1 MQSGPA
7 RGASDQTPRPET
19 GEPGSGGDADTIGRR
34 FLDEIVQSAR
44 RAQLA
49 ARRALT
55 SMEPDPTPDEPAVP
69 LRMVPV
75 VPGRRGVSGED
86 ESAPGSAR
94 ETAAH
99 DSAPQ
104 EGAPRDTE
112 AQDSG
117 SQDSASLDT
126 PRQDTAP
133 QVADETSRRPSG
145 DSGGDEAEVSERAD
159 DPTPESTSAK
169 IRTVTPRPGTP
180 RPGTPS
186 PGTPRTTSPQA
197 ATSPAART
205 TLLTPAASLAPR
217 AGLRRVELDLAA
229 RRARKAP
236 NHLGSEFDFDLDRDQ
251 PEPSSVRPGTVPGTP
266 RRAMAA
272 PRRTW
277 RQVLLDLVVHRRPK
291 YSTVRGDI
299 EGLRAIAVV
308 WVLLYHLGVPGVSG
322 GFSGVDVFFVISGFL
337 ITGQLLSMVKR
348 TGRLDLADFWS
359 RRLRR
364 LMPAATLVLVTGMLA
379 GWLLAPRSEWDR
391 LTTDGQLA
399 AVYVLN
405 WGLSARSVDYLAEDA
420 APSVFQHYWSLGV
433 EEQFYILWP
442 LTIIVCLLVA
452 RRWTKHALTTITV
465 GLAVITVAS
474 ALYSAWYTTV
484 DSARAYFSTFTR
496 LWELAVGALVA
507 CLSVQVRRW
516 LPRWSPV
523 PLALVG
529 VAAVVSSAFVI
540 GRTDPWP
547 GVWAWLPVGGTAAVL
562 LAGNVRADHAVARA
576 LGNPVMRQIGMLS
589 YSIYLWHWPLIAIWM
604 LRHPDAG
611 WLSKVVIALIT
622 VVLSMLT
629 LGLVEDPIRFSG
641 VLQKH
646 SGHAFVLAV
655 VLLGLTVGVAQIIRT
670 QLPTV
675 DEVDVLGQGP
685 SSSASAVEPSAIATP
700 TTTPTPEPTPL
711 PVTGDYTGGLSLVF
725 NSSVDGVPTLRKDLA
740 AATTA
745 TKPVVPQ
752 VSAAS
757 LDQPSVYE
765 SGCQRTKQ
773 QDTPVRPDQCLVGSG
788 PVRVALVGDSK
799 MDQWLPALS
808 LIGNR
813 HGWQVQ
819 TLAKS
824 GCTFSS
830 GAQYET
836 CNTYNVALLK
846 QLLADPPDLVIT
858 STYAERQGTVGPGMV
873 DLLGQLQAK
882 GSKLLF
888 LEDNPTPTVGE
899 SPYQCVEREG
909 STAACEFA
917 PNEGHGTADLR
928 YAARELDAPVLSM
941 NEWICPPTLQKC
953 PLVVG
958 NVFIYRQS
966 SHLTKTYVTSLTPIL
981 ERKLVAIGAIQPP
994 VMPLQPSR

>member
-1 MQSGPA
+1 MQPGPS
-7 RGASDQTPRPET
+7 RGASDET
-19 GEPGSGGDADTIGRR
+19 SRSEIGEPGSGAEATPTLGRR
-34 FLDEIVQSAR
+34 FVDEIVQSAR

-49 ARRALT
+49 ARRALA
-55 SMEPDPTPDEPAVP
+55 SVDPDPVVDEPVAP

-75 VPGRRGVSGED
+75 VPGRR
-86 ESAPGSAR
+86 
-94 ETAAH
+94 T
-99 DSAPQ
+99 
-104 EGAPRDTE
+104 
-112 AQDSG
+112 
-117 SQDSASLDT
+117 
-126 PRQDTAP
+126 
-133 QVADETSRRPSG
+133 
-145 DSGGDEAEVSERAD
+145 AD
-159 DPTPESTSAK
+159 DPEPITPQ
-169 IRTVTPRPGTP
+169 
-180 RPGTPS
+180 PS
-186 PGTPRTTSPQA
+186 PNADAQTTDPEATEPEAPEAEAPEPDQPEPDQPKPPEVVPLRPAANLEPASLRSLPVPVPRARA
-197 ATSPAART
+197 ATAA
-205 TLLTPAASLAPR
+205 A
-217 AGLRRVELDLAA
+217 
-229 RRARKAP
+229 
-236 NHLGSEFDFDLDRDQ
+236 NHLGSDFDFDLDRDDPDAPATRTPAARTPAARTPAARTTDPAPQ
-251 PEPSSVRPGTVPGTP
+251 PTGP

-277 RQVLLDLVVHRRPK
+277 KRVLLDLAVHRRPK

-308 WVLLYHLGVPGVSG
+308 WVLLYHLGVPGLSG
-322 GFSGVDVFFVISGFL
+322 GFAGVDVFFVISGFL

-364 LMPAATLVLVTGMLA
+364 LMPAATLVLVTGMLL
-379 GWLLAPRSEWDR
+379 GWWLLPRSEWQR

-405 WGLSARSVDYLAEDA
+405 WGLAARSVDYLAEDA
-420 APSVFQHYWSLGV
+420 GQSVFQHYWSLGV

-442 LTIIVCLLVA
+442 LTIIVCLLIA
-452 RRWTKHALTTITV
+452 RRWTKRALVTITA
-465 GLAVITVAS
+465 GLALITVAS
-474 ALYSAWYTTV
+474 ALYSWFYTGV
-484 DSARAYFSTFTR
+484 DAGRAYFSTLTR

-507 CLSVQVRRW
+507 CFSVKVRRW
-516 LPRWSPV
+516 FPGWTAVPV
-523 PLALVG
+523 ALVG
-529 VAAVVSSAFVI
+529 LAAVVSSAFVI

-547 GVWAWLPVGGTAAVL
+547 GVWAWLPVAGAAAVL
-562 LAGNVRADHAVARA
+562 LAGNVRSDNLVARA
-576 LGNPVMRQIGMLS
+576 LGNPVMRQLGMLS
-589 YSIYLWHWPLIAIWM
+589 YSLYLWHWPLIAIWT

-611 WLSKVVIALIT
+611 WLSKVVIVLLT

-646 SGHAFVLAV
+646 AGRAFVLAI
-655 VLLGLTVGVAQIIRT
+655 VLLALTIGVAQAIRT

-675 DEVDVLGQGP
+675 SQVDVLGDDP
-685 SSSASAVEPSAIATP
+685 SGSASAVVPTPVETPSV
-700 TTTPTPEPTPL
+700 TPTPEPTPL
-711 PVTGDYTGGLSLVF
+711 PVTGDYTGGLAWVF
-725 NSSVDGVPTLRKDLA
+725 NSSVDGVPTLRTDLT
-740 AATTA
+740 AATRVTR
-745 TKPVVPQ
+745 TVVPD

-757 LDQPSVYE
+757 LDQPSVYA

-773 QDTPVRPDQCLVGSG
+773 QANPVRPDQCLIGSG

-799 MDQWLPALS
+799 MDQWEPALG
-808 LIGNR
+808 LIGAR
-813 HGWQVQ
+813 HGWTVQ

-824 GCTFSS
+824 GCSFSS
-830 GAQYET
+830 ATQYET
-836 CNTYNVALLK
+836 CNTYNQALLK

-899 SPYQCVEREG
+899 SPYQCAEREG
-909 STAACEFA
+909 STTACEFA
-917 PNEGHGTADLR
+917 NNEGHGTADLR
-928 YAARELDAPVLSM
+928 YAARELGAPVLSM

-958 NVFIYRQS
+958 NVFVYRQS

-981 ERKLVAIGAIQPP
+981 ERELAAQGFLQPP
-994 VMPLQPSR
+994 VLPLQPSR